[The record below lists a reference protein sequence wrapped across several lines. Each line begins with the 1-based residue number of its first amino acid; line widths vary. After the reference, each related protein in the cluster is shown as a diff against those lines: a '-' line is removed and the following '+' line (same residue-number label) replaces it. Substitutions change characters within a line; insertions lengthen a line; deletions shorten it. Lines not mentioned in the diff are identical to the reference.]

1 MGLLDHM
8 VMLVSSL
15 SCVQMFCNPMDC
27 SPSGSSIHGISQA
40 RILEWV
46 AIFFSRGSSE
56 PRDWAC
62 VSYVLYCWATRE
74 APGSMVVLSL
84 ISLESWL
91 FSIVG
96 VLVYIPTN
104 YAQGFPFFPHAC
116 WHSLFLVFF
125 DNSHPNIHEVISHSD
140 FDLYFP
146 DDWWCWAPFHVP
158 VGHLYIFLG
167 KISIHI
173 LCPLKNWV
181 MFFFFQCWSCMSSL
195 CILHISPLSDM
206 WFAMR
211 KLFSLM

>member
-104 YAQGFPFFPHAC
+104 YAQGFPFFRMLTDIHYFLSFLIIVILIFMKWYLTLILTC
-116 WHSLFLVFF
+116 ISLMIGDV
-125 DNSHPNIHEVISHSD
+125 E
-140 FDLYFP
+140 
-146 DDWWCWAPFHVP
+146 
-158 VGHLYIFLG
+158 HLFMYLLAI
-167 KISIHI
+167 
-173 LCPLKNWV
+173 CT
-181 MFFFFQCWSCMSSL
+181 SSL
-195 CILHISPLSDM
+195 EKYLFIS
-206 WFAMR
+206 FAH
-211 KLFSLM
+211 